1 MYSVYSSQR
10 NAPSQR
16 WTDKHDEMA
25 YTSRMPE
32 RRTEQFVI
40 RLSPAEK
47 KAIEDASWSAHM
59 DMSTWARSILLREAE
74 KQRKK

>member
-1 MYSVYSSQR
+1 MYSYQR

-16 WTDKHDEMA
+16 WTDKDDEMA
-25 YTSRMPE
+25 YTSGMPE

>member
-1 MYSVYSSQR
+1 
-10 NAPSQR
+10 
-16 WTDKHDEMA
+16 
-25 YTSRMPE
+25 MPE

-47 KAIEDASWSAHM
+47 KAIEDASWAAHM